1 MNTLI
6 VTGGRINKN
15 FLKEILTGEHYDKI
29 IAVDKG
35 LETLDETEIKPD
47 YIIGDF
53 DSINKEVLKKFENFD
68 IPIEYLNP
76 EKDFTDTHMGLKL
89 AIDIKSNNITILGAT
104 GTRIDHLLANIN
116 VLKEA
121 LNQNIN
127 AKMIDENNTIFL
139 INKNT
144 KLPLNK
150 NYKYVSVIPLTSKL
164 EGVDLKGFKY
174 ELDNAT
180 LEIGESI
187 GVSNEQTADKAT
199 INIKKGIAIIILS
212 KD

>member
-15 FLKEILTGEHYDKI
+15 FLKEILTGEYYDKI

-35 LETLDETEIKPD
+35 LETLDETQIKPD

-53 DSINKEVLKKFENFD
+53 DSINREVLKNFENSD

-121 LNQNIN
+121 LDQNIN

-150 NYKYVSVIPLTSKL
+150 NYKYVSIIPLTSKL

-187 GVSNEQTADKAT
+187 GVSNEQTAKETT